1 MLLMLIAELHA
12 VVDTTLVPI
21 ELSQTMQGL
30 HMLEMLGYD
39 DDGADEVGV
48 NDIDIHQNSP
58 NNDYQLGGSLQLQHA
73 FMPSLL
79 TTPCGSSGHKG
90 ICDQKYTASRFSA
103 PDNKCITMDRWNN

>member
-58 NNDYQLGGSLQLQHA
+58 NLVTTVTACLHALIADHSMWQLGTQRN
-73 FMPSLL
+73 M
-79 TTPCGSSGHKG
+79 
-90 ICDQKYTASRFSA
+90 
-103 PDNKCITMDRWNN
+103 